1 MKKLTKKSPINI
13 SRCQPSHNMPRAF
26 KDNKPGVFEIE
37 GDLNSC
43 LDFGKKKSVCQYQN
57 NACFANQNRLQL
69 MHKNSRQVLDLTIE
83 VKKKV
88 TCFFYDTW
96 VIND

>member
-1 MKKLTKKSPINI
+1 
-13 SRCQPSHNMPRAF
+13 MPRAF

-43 LDFGKKKSVCQYQN
+43 LDFGKKKKSVCQYQN

-83 VKKKV
+83 VKKSHM
-88 TCFFYDTW
+88 FLL
-96 VIND
+96 